1 MRAVRWL
8 AKDESGMTMGLAVI
22 MIVLIGVM
30 GAGLLT
36 FVQRDLEAVIEVNKG
51 QRAFE
56 LADAGVQL
64 AKQHIKRDPRPAH
77 YDLDDALSPII
88 CNIFW
93 DNPLA
98 VDETLDILPGGTPY
112 VDGNWSPGGGGV
124 TKSNLDGVPSTNDSL
139 TVEIQW
145 LNPGAGPTDGCKAPV
160 ASPPEDHYF
169 YRVTS
174 TGEYNGA
181 KRKIEAIYETYPIG
195 VPEAFF
201 TTSNVVIEGTT
212 TVHNTSVF
220 TTHTGESR
228 ITRAAGFAGIDRAY
242 GRWADT
248 GIPADPLSHPNPY
261 NPTPRSLT
269 PLGTVPGAA
278 GLGTPGY
285 ITGDKVWGRDYDQN
299 TNLLYPN
306 YPNRFVMPASRAGNQ
321 ITFPFDPNKQP
332 DLDELKAE
340 AMRQEAETGND
351 HYREIADPTGTTSL
365 SSWPPDIPGTTTV
378 VYYKFTGR
386 ASTVS
391 WDVNRNSSDTIL
403 LRDALGEVIESCNGP
418 LSQGVIVVENGSFT
432 TQPSKALFRG
442 IVIIRHGLFLNEGD
456 YTDTG
461 GRSTCMEG
469 YANADGTIKLAGN
482 VSPGNVLDIINPL
495 ETAGFFRVRQWSWR
509 ECYSTTCT

>member
-1 MRAVRWL
+1 VVRWL
-8 AKDESGMTMGLAVI
+8 IRDESGMTMGLAVI

-36 FVQRDLEAVIEVNKG
+36 FVQRDLNAVIEVNKG
-51 QRAFE
+51 QKAFE

-77 YDLDDALSPII
+77 YDLDDLLSPTYNAI
-88 CNIFW
+88 CDILGS
-93 DNPLA
+93 NPLA

-124 TKSNLDGVPSTNDSL
+124 SKSNLDGVPSTNDSL
-139 TVEIQW
+139 TVEIQY
-145 LNPGAGPTDGCKAPV
+145 LNPAAGPTDGCKAPV

-201 TTSNVVIEGTT
+201 TTDDVEIKGEGTQ
-212 TVHNTSVF
+212 VYNTSVF
-220 TTHTGESR
+220 TTYTGESK
-228 ITRAAGFAGIDRAY
+228 ITGGFTGVDKAY

-248 GIPADPLSHPNPY
+248 GIPADPLSHPNLT

-269 PLGTVPGAA
+269 PLGAIPGAA
-278 GLGTPGY
+278 GLGTPGH
-285 ITGDKVWGRDYDQN
+285 ITGNKVLGRDYDQN
-299 TNLLYPN
+299 TNLA
-306 YPNRFVMPASRAGNQ
+306 YPNRFVMPNSRAGNQ

-340 AMRQEAETGND
+340 AMRQEAETGID
-351 HYREIADPTGTTSL
+351 HYREIADPPGETSL
-365 SSWPPDIPGTTTV
+365 SDWPPDIPGTTTV

-386 ASTVS
+386 ASTVKWNVTRNMS
-391 WDVNRNSSDTIL
+391 DVVLI
-403 LRDALGEVIESCNGP
+403 RDALGRVVEECNGP
-418 LSQGVIVVENGSFT
+418 VSQGVIVVENGSFT
-432 TQPSKALFRG
+432 TQPNKALFRG

-461 GRSTCMEG
+461 GSACMEG
-469 YANADGTIKLAGN
+469 YANADGSIKLAGN
-482 VSPGNVLDIINPL
+482 LSPGNVLNLVNPL
-495 ETAGFFRVRQWSWR
+495 ETAGFFRVRLWSWR